1 MKKTVEE
8 YLARGFSRP
17 YAEYFA
23 SGHKRITAVKAN
35 DDYTL
40 TLTFDDGEKRRLDM
54 RADLREGVFQKI
66 ADLKDFKRVYLNE
79 DHTVCWDIDP
89 KVDSRV
95 VWNNQIDICPD
106 TCYVESV
113 PITMEN

>member
-1 MKKTVEE
+1 MKMTVEE
-8 YLARGFSRP
+8 YMARGFSRP

-23 SGHKRITAVKAN
+23 HERRKIVAVKAN
-35 DDYTL
+35 EDYTL
-40 TLTFDDGEKRRLDM
+40 TLTFDNGEVRRLDM
-54 RADLREGVFQKI
+54 REDIKEGVFKKI
-66 ADLKDFKRVYLNE
+66 ADSSDFKRVYLNE

-89 KVDSRV
+89 NVDSNV

-113 PITMEN
+113 PI

>member
-8 YLARGFSRP
+8 YLASGFSRP

-23 SGHKRITAVKAN
+23 SGRKRITAVKAN

-66 ADLKDFKRVYLNE
+66 ADLKDFRRVYLNE

-89 KVDSRV
+89 KVDSRG

-113 PITMEN
+113 PIITEN

>member
-23 SGHKRITAVKAN
+23 HGRKKITSVTAN

-40 TLTFDDGEKRRLDM
+40 TLTFDDGEKRKLDM
-54 RADLREGVFQKI
+54 RADLKEGVFKKI
-66 ADLKDFKRVYLNE
+66 AAMQDFKRVYLNE

-89 KVDSRV
+89 KVDSNV

-113 PITMEN
+113 PITTEN

>member
-23 SGHKRITAVKAN
+23 SGRKRITAVKAN

-40 TLTFDDGEKRRLDM
+40 TLTFDDGEKRRLD
-54 RADLREGVFQKI
+54 LR

>member
-23 SGHKRITAVKAN
+23 SGRKRITAVKAN

-95 VWNNQIDICPD
+95 VWNNRIDICPD

>member
-23 SGHKRITAVKAN
+23 SGRKRITAVKAN

-40 TLTFDDGEKRRLDM
+40 TLTFDDGEKRRL
-54 RADLREGVFQKI
+54 
-66 ADLKDFKRVYLNE
+66 
-79 DHTVCWDIDP
+79 
-89 KVDSRV
+89 
-95 VWNNQIDICPD
+95 ICAL
-106 TCYVESV
+106 T
-113 PITMEN
+113 

>member
-1 MKKTVEE
+1 
-8 YLARGFSRP
+8 
-17 YAEYFA
+17 
-23 SGHKRITAVKAN
+23 
-35 DDYTL
+35 
-40 TLTFDDGEKRRLDM
+40 M

-79 DHTVCWDIDP
+79 DHTICWDIDP

>member
-23 SGHKRITAVKAN
+23 SGRKRITAVKAN

-54 RADLREGVFQKI
+54 RAD
-66 ADLKDFKRVYLNE
+66 
-79 DHTVCWDIDP
+79 
-89 KVDSRV
+89 SRV

>member
-23 SGHKRITAVKAN
+23 SGRKRITAVKAN

-40 TLTFDDGEKRRLDM
+40 TLTFDDGEKRRLGY
-54 RADLREGVFQKI
+54 RPEGRQ
-66 ADLKDFKRVYLNE
+66 
-79 DHTVCWDIDP
+79 P
-89 KVDSRV
+89 GG
-95 VWNNQIDICPD
+95 
-106 TCYVESV
+106 
-113 PITMEN
+113 MEQSN